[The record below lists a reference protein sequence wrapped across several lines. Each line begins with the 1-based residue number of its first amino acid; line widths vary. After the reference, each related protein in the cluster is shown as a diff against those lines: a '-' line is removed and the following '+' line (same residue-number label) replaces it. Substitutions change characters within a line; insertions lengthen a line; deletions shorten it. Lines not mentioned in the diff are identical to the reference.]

1 MTATTT
7 TAAATLDG
15 IGLLAPLGAAE
26 RKALAA
32 RCAWRRYRA
41 GERILS
47 RDSSCRHILF
57 VVEGAVRVVNY
68 AASGREVAYARIG
81 AGHHVGEL
89 AALDGQ
95 PRSASVEAE
104 TDCLVASL
112 PSSAFQE
119 LLLAHSTV
127 AVTLL
132 RSLARMVRRAD
143 ERITDLTVLG
153 AMQRVYRELQRLA
166 HPCPEG
172 LAVKPLPTQESLAAH
187 VGTTRETV
195 ARALGQLSR
204 AGIAGRRGRELVIRD
219 AAMLDA
225 LIGAEE

>member
-1 MTATTT
+1 MTAS
-7 TAAATLDG
+7 TASAATLAG
-15 IGLLAPLGAAE
+15 IGLLAPLGPVE

-32 RCAWRRYRA
+32 RCTWRRYRA

-57 VVEGAVRVVNY
+57 IVEGAVRIVNY
-68 AASGREVAYARIG
+68 AASGREVAYATIG

-89 AALDGQ
+89 AALDGE

-112 PSSAFQE
+112 PAGAFQE
-119 LLLAHSTV
+119 LLLRHGGIAL
-127 AVTLL
+127 TLL
-132 RSLARMVRRAD
+132 RDLAGMVRRAD
-143 ERITDLTVLG
+143 ERITELTVLG
-153 AMQRVYRELQRLA
+153 AMQRVYRELQRMA
-166 HPCPEG
+166 RPSPEG
-172 LAVKPLPTQESLAAH
+172 LKVTPLPTQESLAAH

-195 ARALGQLSR
+195 ARAFGQLAR
-204 AGIAGRRGRELVIRD
+204 AGIAGRSGRELVIRN

-225 LIGAEE
+225 LIGGEE